1 MASIHEKLQE
11 FVAWAK
17 ENPSLVKTV
26 IGENGRRTMIM
37 PAPRPEDDRE
47 PYKAQ
52 GPVPEGY
59 TRAEIV
65 RPNYDQN
72 DPNGRKGSFWVHVK
86 HPDKTNHVL
95 ERVFRGDIVD
105 IPDAEFEKLYERM
118 WVREPKGTWT
128 KKETKQQAA

>member
-1 MASIHEKLQE
+1 MPSLDEKLRTYLAE
-11 FVAWAK
+11 YMK
-17 ENPSLVKTV
+17 TNPPV
-26 IGENGRRTMIM
+26 IGGGRRTIVM

-59 TRAEIV
+59 TRAEVV

-95 ERVFRGDIVD
+95 ERVFKGDIVD
-105 IPDAEFEKLYERM
+105 IPDAEFEKLIERN
-118 WVREPKGTWT
+118 WVRQPWT
-128 KKETKQQAA
+128 KKETKPQAA